1 MTSEIVLNSASY
13 MPSSAG
19 VNLCILSPD
28 YNSITQKRN
37 ILVFCKYWTYRDK
50 PEEII
55 YRNIWN
61 LILANRKVTRDLS
74 STFNNHSTST
84 QEQISSQVGFQIVT
98 PARLLIGQ
106 HSSVSDWSA
115 HVIGREGQEIN

>member
-55 YRNIWN
+55 YQKI
-61 LILANRKVTRDLS
+61 LIFLK
-74 STFNNHSTST
+74 FNFSKSK
-84 QEQISSQVGFQIVT
+84 
-98 PARLLIGQ
+98 
-106 HSSVSDWSA
+106 SDSWF
-115 HVIGREGQEIN
+115 V

>member
-37 ILVFCKYWTYRDK
+37 ILVFCKYLKIWTYRDK
-50 PEEII
+50 PEGII
-55 YRNIWN
+55 YKR
-61 LILANRKVTRDLS
+61 IL
-74 STFNNHSTST
+74 F
-84 QEQISSQVGFQIVT
+84 
-98 PARLLIGQ
+98 
-106 HSSVSDWSA
+106 
-115 HVIGREGQEIN
+115 